1 MVKALFDSNILID
14 QLLGIAEARRE
25 IARYDDKAISIV
37 TWIELLVGATPAN
50 SAGVKAFLESF
61 HTVELNQAVAEEAA
75 ALRRAHRMKLPD
87 AVVWAS
93 ARIDGRLLVTRKTK
107 DFPAGDP
114 GVRHPYI
121 V

>member
-1 MVKALFDSNILID
+1 MVRALLDSNILID
-14 QLLGIAEARRE
+14 DLLGINDARLE
-25 IARYDDKAISIV
+25 IARYEDAAISIV

-50 SAGVKAFLESF
+50 IDAVRAYLESF
-61 HTVELNQAVAEEAA
+61 GLVAVDRDIAEEAA

-87 AVVWAS
+87 AIVWAS
-93 ARIDGRLLVTRKTK
+93 ARTQGRLLVSRNTK

>member
-14 QLLGIAEARRE
+14 QLLGVADARLE
-25 IARYDDKAISIV
+25 IARYDDKAISII
-37 TWIELLVGATPAN
+37 TWVELLVGATPAN
-50 SAGVKAFLESF
+50 IVRVRAFLDSF
-61 HTVELNQAVAEEAA
+61 HTVELDRTVAEEAA
-75 ALRRAHRMKLPD
+75 SLRRSYRMKLPD

-93 ARIDGRLLVTRKTK
+93 ARIEGRLLVTRNTK

>member
-1 MVKALFDSNILID
+1 MVKALLDSNILID
-14 QLLGIAEARRE
+14 DLLGIDDARRE
-25 IARYDDKAISIV
+25 IARYEDAAISIV

-50 SAGVKAFLESF
+50 IDTVRAYLGSFAMVGVDRD
-61 HTVELNQAVAEEAA
+61 VAEEAA

-87 AVVWAS
+87 AIVWAS
-93 ARIDGRLLVTRKTK
+93 ARVGGRLLVSRNTK

>member
-25 IARYDDKAISIV
+25 IALYDDRAISIV

-50 SAGVKAFLESF
+50 LTGVRAFLESF
-61 HTVELNQAVAEEAA
+61 QTVELDRAVAEETA
-75 ALRRAHRMKLPD
+75 ALRSAHRIKLPD

-93 ARIDGRLLVTRKTK
+93 ARIDGRLLVTRNTK

-114 GVRHPYI
+114 GIRHPY
-121 V
+121 VV